1 MTLYRQLIARS
12 DEQNN
17 ATEPTEFNMFL
28 LSDSDAFN
36 FTDNK
41 LPDNFLK
48 NLVLLVAR
56 KPKRLITHIQRIYHC
71 YQTNLQEQLFAA
83 LVDLLVVLNRR
94 GKVISRRMIT
104 GTKSKLSEEQYKML
118 RKFMAEDFDVALLAG
133 NQYSVFTKGLVGTS
147 NLIQQI
153 ETSAKQE
160 HDPLD
165 LAHDYIEYSQ
175 LDEAKDI
182 LEKAIINQPQRLE
195 LHQCLLELYKSTRD
209 TSGFITMFN
218 IVSGLDVAIPSD
230 WDTLQ
235 AFFNERKNE
244 R

>member
-1 MTLYRQLIARS
+1 MAIYNQLLACS
-12 DEQNN
+12 DEHNN
-17 ATEPTEFNMFL
+17 SIEPSEFNTFL
-28 LSDSDAFN
+28 LADSKAFS

-41 LPDNFLK
+41 LPDNFLVH
-48 NLVLLVAR
+48 LVFLVTR

-71 YQTNLQEQLFAA
+71 YQANLQEQLFAA
-83 LVDLLVVLNRR
+83 LTDFLIVLNRR
-94 GKVISRRMIT
+94 GKAISRRMVS
-104 GTKSKLSEEQYKML
+104 GTKSKLSVEQYKML
-118 RKFMAEDFDVALLAG
+118 HDFMAEDFDVALLVG
-133 NQYSVFTKGLVGTS
+133 NQYSVFTKGLIGTGH
-147 NLIQQI
+147 LVQQL
-153 ETSAKQE
+153 ETSDKQTY
-160 HDPLD
+160 DPLV

-218 IVSGLDVAIPSD
+218 IVSGLDVAMPSD
-230 WDTLQ
+230 WGTLQ

>member
-1 MTLYRQLIARS
+1 MTIYSQLIACS

-17 ATEPTEFNMFL
+17 TNEPTEFNMFL
-28 LSDSDAFN
+28 LSDSNAFN

-48 NLVLLVAR
+48 NLVFLVAR

-94 GKVISRRMIT
+94 GKAISRRMII
-104 GTKSKLSEEQYKML
+104 GTKSKLSGEQYKML
-118 RKFMAEDFDVALLAG
+118 QKFMAEDFDVALLAG
-133 NQYSVFTKGLVGTS
+133 NQYSVFTKDLVGTR
-147 NLIQQI
+147 NLVQQI
-153 ETSAKQE
+153 ETSDEQT

-165 LAHDYIEYSQ
+165 LAHDYIVYSQ
-175 LDEAKDI
+175 LAEAKDV
-182 LEKAIINQPQRLE
+182 LENAIINQPQRLE
-195 LHQCLLELYKSTRD
+195 LHQCLLELYKSTLD
-209 TSGFITMFN
+209 TSRFIKMFN
-218 IVSGLDVAIPSD
+218 IVADLDVAMPND
-230 WDTLQ
+230 WSILQ
-235 AFFNERKNE
+235 TFFNGRKNG

>member
-1 MTLYRQLIARS
+1 MTLYRQLIACC

-17 ATEPTEFNMFL
+17 ANEFTEFNMFL

-48 NLVLLVAR
+48 NLVFLIAR
-56 KPKRLITHIQRIYHC
+56 KPKRLITHIQRIHHC

-94 GKVISRRMIT
+94 GKAISRRMII
-104 GTKSKLSEEQYKML
+104 GTQSKLSRKQYKML
-118 RKFMAEDFDVALLAG
+118 QEFMTGDFDVALLTG
-133 NQYSVFTKGLVGTS
+133 NQYSVFTKGLVGTK
-147 NLIQQI
+147 NLLQQI
-153 ETSAKQE
+153 ETSDKQE
-160 HDPLD
+160 HDPLE

-175 LDEAKDI
+175 LDEAKDV
-182 LEKAIINQPQRLE
+182 LEKAILNQPQRLE

-209 TSGFITMFN
+209 TSGFVTMLN
-218 IVSGLDVAIPSD
+218 ILAGLDVAMPDD
-230 WDTLQ
+230 WRTLQ
-235 AFFNERKNE
+235 AFFNERRNE